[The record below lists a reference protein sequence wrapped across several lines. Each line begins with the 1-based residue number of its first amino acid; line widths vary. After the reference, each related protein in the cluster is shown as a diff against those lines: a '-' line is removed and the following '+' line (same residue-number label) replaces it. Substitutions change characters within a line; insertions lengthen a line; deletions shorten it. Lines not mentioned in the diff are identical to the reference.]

1 MIVYSIYCKRHS
13 ASHITVLQK
22 IFKRVTFYLHTFS
35 CTRVNCEHRIP
46 QQLRRM
52 TLDALQ
58 SKPACA
64 RNLKAQFTP
73 TRLEIQLL
81 FHNYARKE
89 KTLLGKVV

>member
-13 ASHITVLQK
+13 TSQIIVLQK
-22 IFKRVTFYLHTFS
+22 IFKRITSYLHTFS
-35 CTRVNCEHRIP
+35 CTHVNRARRIP

-64 RNLKAQFTP
+64 
-73 TRLEIQLL
+73 
-81 FHNYARKE
+81 
-89 KTLLGKVV
+89 